1 MFKRPNYYDYVAYD
15 IDGALLFKT
24 FIDFVTIFKDKN
36 TSEWMMEIF
45 NPEVV
50 YIIRNIKNID
60 GRELIN
66 GYKLDLNNMSIE
78 GKLSNYEKAGIKVQK
93 ENL

>member
-15 IDGALLFKT
+15 IDGVLLFKT

-66 GYKLDLNNMSIE
+66 DNRIDFKNMLIDEKISQ
-78 GKLSNYEKAGIKVQK
+78 YEKAGIKVIK
-93 ENL
+93 E